1 MSRCCRSRKP
11 VPLTCASL
19 TVPFLVLIAGSG
31 YITYEIIRI
40 QEKLGSDGRMAP
52 CRVHS
57 LEAEEHNA
65 KFRPIVN
72 VVFDG
77 APADL
82 NPHRATFKID
92 GDMMLLP
99 TREAALSHMGA
110 SIKDGVMSYAG
121 FVVGSAP
128 PTLWKGESIA
138 CYAYHKDGVPTNPV
152 EKVVLTRKSA
162 PVKNDETILISAS
175 VVTGLTLLYLIWIFA
190 NHAWRTALG
199 REYGVIRVMA
209 VGMNYTD
216 CRTDG
221 IGVLTGITD
230 SDNFIGMC
238 EEAGIDDITYLT
250 DQNYLFNAAR
260 GTAPTKECVLATI
273 ADVGARC
280 SGEDMF
286 IFFYAGH
293 GDNVED
299 LDGDEDDG
307 KDEAFVLM
315 DAFGNGNEDTYL
327 VDDEFSDAL
336 VDSFPPG
343 CRILIVTDCCHSGT
357 IADLD
362 NERKYGDRPVVHIA
376 GTQDHQEAADTGT
389 GGAATTAMIE
399 TIRELEMGKGAGKY
413 TIKQVFQNMQK
424 WLITRGYTASARVD
438 PDLQNITLNW
448 TAAADPGKMPWPI
461 TKGGYIIDSEH
472 TNIDGM
478 QQPLNRV

>member
-1 MSRCCRSRKP
+1 MALCRSRKP
-11 VPLTCASL
+11 APLTFATLSL
-19 TVPFLVLIAGSG
+19 
-31 YITYEIIRI
+31 
-40 QEKLGSDGRMAP
+40 
-52 CRVHS
+52 
-57 LEAEEHNA
+57 
-65 KFRPIVN
+65 PI
-72 VVFDG
+72 
-77 APADL
+77 
-82 NPHRATFKID
+82 
-92 GDMMLLP
+92 MMLLATGGHLTYTGIRVQTKLAADGRDVQCVVDSLETPEHEGAFLPVVLVKFSATP
-99 TREAALSHMGA
+99 TTSHNAYFYPAKDQLKFATTEQALAHMGA
-110 SIKDGVMSYAG
+110 AQMKDVNGNVIPGQFTYSKFQPG
-121 FVVGSAP
+121 IAP
-128 PTLWKGESIA
+128 PQGFG
-138 CYAYHKDGVPTNPV
+138 CYAYHGQDGTSV
-152 EKVVLTRKSA
+152 EKVVLTRTRA
-162 PVKNDETILISAS
+162 PVKNDETMFIISAS
-175 VVTGLTLLYLIWIFA
+175 VCGLTIIYLIWLCS

-199 REYGVIRVMA
+199 REIGKVRVMA

-221 IGVLTGITD
+221 IGQLTGITD
-230 SDNFIGMC
+230 SNNFVQMC

-250 DQNYLFNAAR
+250 DANYIINAMQH
-260 GTAPTKECVLATI
+260 TAPTKDVVIATM
-273 ADVGARC
+273 ADIGSRC
-280 SGEDMF
+280 HGDDMF

-336 VDSFPPG
+336 VDYFPPG

-376 GTQDHQEAADTGT
+376 GTQDHQEAADTGM

-399 TIRELEMGKGAGKY
+399 TVRQLELGKGAGKY
-413 TIKQVFQNMQK
+413 TVQQVFQNMQK
-424 WLITRGYTASARVD
+424 WLITRGYTAASRVD

-461 TKGGYIIDSEH
+461 TQKGFIIDAEH

-478 QQPLNRV
+478 AKPLV